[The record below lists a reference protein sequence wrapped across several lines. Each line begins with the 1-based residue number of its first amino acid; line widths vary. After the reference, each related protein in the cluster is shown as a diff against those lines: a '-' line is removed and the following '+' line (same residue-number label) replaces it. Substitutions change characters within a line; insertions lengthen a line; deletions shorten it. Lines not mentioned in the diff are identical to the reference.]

1 MKRVCHQLLF
11 VFLSL
16 FIGPMLSAE
25 GQGLSA
31 DPATPAYK
39 MAIGVSGQLRS
50 VGSDTVSRL
59 MSSWEEAFQ
68 EIYEGV
74 NVIVEAKGSAT
85 APPALLAGTAQIGP
99 MSREMTPVEID
110 AFTKKY
116 GYPPSVIRV
125 AVDALAVFVNKEN
138 PIKGLTLT
146 QVDGIFSSTGRRGGK
161 DITQWG
167 ELGLGGDWANRY
179 ITLYGRNSASGTHAF
194 FKESA
199 LGRGH
204 FKDTTTE
211 RPGSG
216 LVIQA
221 VGWDLIGIGYSGIGF
236 KSTAVKVLPLGRSLD
251 NLIEPTAANA
261 LDGSYPLSRFLFIYF
276 NKAPGKPLEKT
287 VSEFLK
293 FVVSR
298 EGQQIVVE
306 NGFFAL
312 PAATCVDEMAKLR

>member
-125 AVDALAVFVNKEN
+125 AVDALAVFV
-138 PIKGLTLT
+138 
-146 QVDGIFSSTGRRGGK
+146 
-161 DITQWG
+161 
-167 ELGLGGDWANRY
+167 
-179 ITLYGRNSASGTHAF
+179 
-194 FKESA
+194 
-199 LGRGH
+199 
-204 FKDTTTE
+204 
-211 RPGSG
+211 
-216 LVIQA
+216 
-221 VGWDLIGIGYSGIGF
+221 
-236 KSTAVKVLPLGRSLD
+236 
-251 NLIEPTAANA
+251 
-261 LDGSYPLSRFLFIYF
+261 
-276 NKAPGKPLEKT
+276 
-287 VSEFLK
+287 
-293 FVVSR
+293 
-298 EGQQIVVE
+298 
-306 NGFFAL
+306 
-312 PAATCVDEMAKLR
+312 